1 MGKLIDFEL
10 EENRFFPNQIF
21 LVAPMDPMFKDNGT
35 RSALATIR
43 IKCFKSKI
51 KLPGRRLVCFYKF

>member
-1 MGKLIDFEL
+1 MDFQKI
-10 EENRFFPNQIF
+10 RFFPNQIF

-43 IKCFKSKI
+43 IKCFKLKI
-51 KLPGRRLVCFYKF
+51 NYQDED